1 MTKITPS
8 DIQQQQFKIKF
19 RGFDIQEVD
28 VYLEKIADAFESLIN
43 ENQKIREKIDRLNLE
58 SQGYKKREEIFKSK
72 GCIFCHKLGRS
83 SGTIP
88 SLPDLAKAY
97 KGKQKQLVMYLNGE
111 AGPIV
116 NPERAGTMK
125 RQIEKTKAM
134 SDSDRTALADFML
147 RH

>member
-1 MTKITPS
+1 MKTVGAILVIILCLFFVSTLS
-8 DIQQQQFKIKF
+8 AD
-19 RGFDIQEVD
+19 
-28 VYLEKIADAFESLIN
+28 EK
-43 ENQKIREKIDRLNLE
+43 
-58 SQGYKKREEIFKSK
+58 GEEIFKSK
-72 GCIFCHKLGRS
+72 GCILCHKPGRS

-97 KGKQKQLVMYLNGE
+97 KGKQKQLVKYLNGE

-134 SDSDRTALADFML
+134 SDSDRIALADFML
-147 RH
+147 SH

>member
-1 MTKITPS
+1 MKTSGAILVIFLCLFFVS
-8 DIQQQQFKIKF
+8 A
-19 RGFDIQEVD
+19 
-28 VYLEKIADAFESLIN
+28 LSAN
-43 ENQKIREKIDRLNLE
+43 E
-58 SQGYKKREEIFKSK
+58 QGEEIFKSN
-72 GCIFCHKLGRS
+72 GCIFCHKPGRS

-88 SLPDLAKAY
+88 SLPELAKAY
-97 KGKQKQLVMYLNGE
+97 KGKQKRLVRYLNGE
-111 AGPIV
+111 AGPIG